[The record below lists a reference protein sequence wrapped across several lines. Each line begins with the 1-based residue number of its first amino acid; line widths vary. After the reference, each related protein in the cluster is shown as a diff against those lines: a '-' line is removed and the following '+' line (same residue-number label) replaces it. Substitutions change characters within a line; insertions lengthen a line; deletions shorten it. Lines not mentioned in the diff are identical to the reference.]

1 VNQRLWIAVL
11 ALSAGTFAS
20 ARAASLVAAELR
32 AEAQIDPL
40 AIQTAQPRLSWLLRP
55 VLAGETGKAQSAYR
69 ILVASSSI
77 TLAKNRGD
85 LWDTGKVLS
94 ADTIEIPYS
103 GKPLASA
110 TLYLWKVQ
118 VWDEKGVPSGWST
131 PAHFGTGLDPADWKG
146 KWIAAQLDGATPDL
160 HMPLVRRAV
169 RLDAAP
175 ASAIAYISGVGQYE
189 LSINGHKIGNR
200 ELSPGWTNFRKTV
213 LYNAYDVT
221 AALRAGR
228 NAIGIMLGNGFYNVF
243 KAPNRY
249 TKLVGTFGQPQVIVQ
264 IRVTGANGKTTD
276 IVTDSS
282 WKIHPGPI
290 TFSQEFGG
298 EDYDARQEPAG
309 WNQAGFDDGGWS
321 AALTV
326 AGPGGKL
333 AAEQN
338 PPVEVAH
345 VYRPVKVTE
354 PKPGV
359 QVYDLGQ
366 NFSGWPQIT
375 VTGEAGATVKLIGG
389 ELLDDQGLVSQA
401 TFHGPQWFGYTLAG
415 RGTAETWHPRFS
427 YLGFRYVQVEITG
440 KATVTALEGQFLHA
454 AAPVIGE
461 FSCSKELFNRIHRL
475 IDAAILSNMQS
486 VLTDCPHREKLGW
499 LEQSHLSGSGIMY
512 NYDVETLYEKISND
526 MGDTQTA
533 DGLAPDI
540 APEYVVFP
548 GGFRDSPEWGSAMV
562 LDPWL
567 AYRHFGDRRNMAAHY
582 DEIKRYIAYLAGKG
596 TNGILSFGL
605 GDWYDIGPRPPG
617 VAQLTGLDV
626 TATGTYYQD
635 LITAARIAN
644 VLGKTAEAAEFEATA
659 RKVRDAFQ
667 AKLYNPQTG
676 DYDRGS
682 QTANAMPL
690 ALGMVPE
697 ADRARVLNRLA
708 EDIRA
713 HRNHTTAGDIGFH
726 YVIQALSEGG
736 RSDVIYDLLA
746 NPDAPSYASQLAR
759 GATSLT
765 EAWDASPYH
774 SQNHFMLGH
783 AEEWFYRYLAGIDVD
798 LSRAADERIVLRPTP
813 VGDVISCD
821 ATLHSVLGA
830 IVSRWKV
837 ANGRLVYDV
846 EIPPNTKAKV
856 LLPAGAQEIGSGS
869 HHFDVPYSGR
879 R

>member
-1 VNQRLWIAVL
+1 VNQRLWIAVA
-11 ALSAGTFAS
+11 ALSAGTFVS
-20 ARAASLVAAELR
+20 ARAAALLPTDLR

-40 AIQTAQPRLSWLLRP
+40 AVETAQPRFSWLLRP
-55 VLAGETGKAQSAYR
+55 VLARETGKAQSAYR
-69 ILVASSSI
+69 ILVASSS
-77 TLAKNRGD
+77 TALAANRGD
-85 LWDTGKVLS
+85 LWDTGKVQS
-94 ADTIEIPYS
+94 TETIEIPYA
-103 GKPLASA
+103 GKPLQSA
-110 TLYLWKVQ
+110 TQYFWTVQ
-118 VWDEKGVPSGWST
+118 VWDEKGVPSGWSA
-131 PAHFGTGLDPADWKG
+131 PARFRMGLDPADWKG
-146 KWIAAQLDGATPDL
+146 KWIAAQPDGATPDL
-160 HMPLVRRAV
+160 QMPLFRRAV

-175 ASAIAYISGVGQYE
+175 LSAIAYVSGVGQYE
-189 LSINGHKIGNR
+189 LSINGRKIGNR
-200 ELSPGWTNFRKTV
+200 YLSPGWTNFRKTV

-221 AALRAGR
+221 AALHAGD
-228 NAIGIMLGNGFYNVF
+228 NSIGIMLGNGFYNVF
-243 KAPNRY
+243 KVPNRY
-249 TKLVGTFGQPQVIVQ
+249 TKLVGTFGQPQAIVQ
-264 IRVTGANGKTTD
+264 IRVTFANGKTTE
-276 IVTDSS
+276 ISTDSS
-282 WKIHPGPI
+282 WKMHPGPI

-309 WNQAGFDDGGWS
+309 WNQPGFNDSAWS
-321 AALTV
+321 AALPV

-333 AAEQN
+333 TAEQN

-354 PKPGV
+354 PQPGV
-359 QVYDLGQ
+359 HVYDLGQ

-389 ELLDDQGLVSQA
+389 ELLNDQGLVSQA

-454 AAPVIGE
+454 AAPVTGE

-512 NYDVETLYEKISND
+512 NYGVETLYEKISND

-540 APEYVVFP
+540 APEYVVFKE
-548 GGFRDSPEWGSAMV
+548 GFRDSPEWGSAMV

-567 AYRHFGDRRNMAAHY
+567 AYRHFGDQRNMAVHY
-582 DEIKRYIAYLAGKG
+582 GEMKRYIAYLGGKG

-605 GDWYDIGPRPPG
+605 GDWYDIGPKPPG

-626 TATGTYYQD
+626 TATATYYQD
-635 LITAARIAN
+635 LVTAARIAR
-644 VLGKTAEAAEFEATA
+644 VLGKTAEAAEFDATA
-659 RKVRDAFQ
+659 HAVRDAFH

-697 ADRARVLNRLA
+697 ADRARVLNRLV
-708 EDIRA
+708 DDVRA
-713 HRNHTTAGDIGFH
+713 HQNHTTAGDIGFH

-765 EAWDASPYH
+765 EAWDASPRS

-783 AEEWFYRYLAGIDVD
+783 AEEWFYRYLAGIDLD
-798 LSRAADERIVLRPTP
+798 LSRPADERIVLRPTP
-813 VGDVISCD
+813 LGDVTSCD
-821 ATLHSVLGA
+821 ATLHSVLGP

-837 ANGRLVYDV
+837 ANGHLVYDV

-856 LLPAGAQEIGSGS
+856 LLPSGPQEIGSGS
-869 HHFDVPYSGR
+869 HHFDVPLIR
-879 R
+879 

>member
-1 VNQRLWIAVL
+1 MNQRLWIAVV
-11 ALSAGTFAS
+11 ALSAFSFTS
-20 ARAASLVAAELR
+20 ARAAALVPTGLR

-40 AIQTAQPRLSWLLRP
+40 AIETAQPRLSWLLRP
-55 VLAGETGKAQSAYR
+55 SLAGETGKAQSAYR
-69 ILVASSSI
+69 ILVASSLT
-77 TLAKNRGD
+77 TLAANRGD
-85 LWDTGKVLS
+85 LWDTGKVQS
-94 ADTIEIPYS
+94 TETIEIPYA
-103 GKPLASA
+103 GKPLESA
-110 TLYLWKVQ
+110 TQYFWAVQ
-118 VWDEKGVPSGWST
+118 VWDEKGGPSNWSA
-131 PAHFGTGLDPADWKG
+131 PARFRMGLAPADWKG
-146 KWIAAQLDGATPDL
+146 QWIAAQPDGATPDL
-160 HMPLVRRAV
+160 QMPLFRRAV

-175 ASAIAYISGVGQYE
+175 LSAIAYVSGVGQYE
-189 LSINGHKIGNR
+189 LSINGRKIGNR
-200 ELSPGWTNFRKTV
+200 DLSPGWTNFRKTV

-221 AALRAGR
+221 AALHAGE
-228 NAIGIMLGNGFYNVF
+228 NGIGIMLGNGFYNVF
-243 KAPNRY
+243 KVPNRY
-249 TKLVGTFGQPQVIVQ
+249 TKLVGTFGQPQAIVQ
-264 IRVTGANGKTTD
+264 IRVIFANGKTAE
-276 IVTDSS
+276 ISTDSS
-282 WKIHPGPI
+282 WKMHPGPI

-309 WNQAGFDDGGWS
+309 WNQPGFNDSGWS
-321 AALTV
+321 AALPV

-345 VYRPVKVTE
+345 VYRPIKVTE
-354 PKPGV
+354 PQPGV
-359 QVYDLGQ
+359 HVYDLGQ

-375 VTGEAGATVKLIGG
+375 VTGEAGAVVKLIGG
-389 ELLDDQGLVSQA
+389 ELLNDQGLVSQA

-415 RGTAETWHPRFS
+415 RGTAEIWHPRFS

-454 AAPVIGE
+454 AAPATGE

-512 NYDVETLYEKISND
+512 NWDVQTLYEKISND

-533 DGLAPDI
+533 EGLAPDI
-540 APEYVVFP
+540 APEYVVFKE
-548 GGFRDSPEWGSAMV
+548 GFRDSPEWGGAMV
-562 LDPWL
+562 FDPWL
-567 AYRHFGDRRNMAAHY
+567 AYRHFGDQRNMAAHY
-582 DEIKRYIAYLAGKG
+582 DEMKRYIAYLGGKG
-596 TNGILSFGL
+596 INGILSFGL
-605 GDWYDIGPRPPG
+605 GDWYDIGPKPPG

-626 TATGTYYQD
+626 TATATYYQD
-635 LITAARIAN
+635 LVTAARIAR
-644 VLGKTAEAAEFEATA
+644 VLGKTTEAAGFDATA
-659 RKVRDAFQ
+659 RGVRDAFQ
-667 AKLYNPQTG
+667 SKLYNPQTG

-697 ADRARVLNRLA
+697 AERAKVLGRLV
-708 EDIRA
+708 DDVRA
-713 HRNHTTAGDIGFH
+713 HQNHTTAGDIGFH

-746 NPDAPSYASQLAR
+746 NPEAPSYASQLAR

-765 EAWDASPYH
+765 EAWDASPRS

-783 AEEWFYRYLAGIDVD
+783 AEEWFYRYLAGIDLD
-798 LSRAADERIVLRPTP
+798 LSRPADERIVLRPTP
-813 VGDVISCD
+813 VGDVTSCD
-821 ATLHSVLGA
+821 ATLNSVLGP

-837 ANGRLVYDV
+837 VNGHLVYDV

-856 LLPAGAQEIGSGS
+856 LLPSGAQEIGSGA
-869 HHFDVPYSGR
+869 HHFELR
-879 R
+879 